1 MESQNSE
8 TDTKIEYYY
17 ASKLKEMGHLPG
29 PEKWDCGNTEF
40 RLEVDNNY
48 KVSKICYRCSNH
60 KCKKRFNVRINSFF
74 SDFPQ
79 IRLLTISEVIK
90 SILCWR
96 I

>member
-17 ASKLKEMGHLPG
+17 AKLKEMGYLPG
-29 PEKWDCGNTEF
+29 PVKCDWGNIEF
-40 RLEVDNNY
+40 RLKVVNNY
-48 KVSKICYRCSNH
+48 KESKICYRCSNY
-60 KCKKRFNVRINSFF
+60 KCKKRFNVRTNSFF
-74 SDFPQ
+74 AEFPQ

-90 SILCWR
+90 SILCWS